1 CLPSAL
7 VLFYRTQFT
16 ALGLWLV
23 GFALDSA
30 WWIHPL
36 LIHRK
41 YAPAVTAYT
50 ESAFVTT
57 RPLILP
63 EFPRGPPSSPTLAE
77 SERQAGSLLTSEPL
91 FILATCA
98 VAAVGL
104 AGLCRLPKVW
114 TAMVLIGLAILG
126 IKFGIYL
133 DFLDGAG
140 AFMRN
145 LHKFDPLVRIPLS
158 LGVVVAVHKLA
169 TRQMAAAVLVVLVV
183 LTSTAP
189 AWSAR
194 LLPTGA
200 YEEVPQY
207 WQDAADFINDNAENT
222 RT

>member
-1 CLPSAL
+1 
-7 VLFYRTQFT
+7 T
-16 ALGLWLV
+16 
-23 GFALDSA
+23 
-30 WWIHPL
+30 
-36 LIHRK
+36 
-41 YAPAVTAYT
+41 
-50 ESAFVTT
+50 
-57 RPLILP
+57 
-63 EFPRGPPSSPTLAE
+63 
-77 SERQAGSLLTSEPL
+77 ERQAGSLLTSEPL

-126 IKFGIYL
+126 IKFGIYR

-145 LHKFDPLVRIPLS
+145 PRNFDPLLRIPLRLCGLPILGCKCVICLDFLDGAGAFRRTLHKFDPLVRIPLS

-200 YEEVPQY
+200 Y
-207 WQDAADFINDNAENT
+207 
-222 RT
+222 